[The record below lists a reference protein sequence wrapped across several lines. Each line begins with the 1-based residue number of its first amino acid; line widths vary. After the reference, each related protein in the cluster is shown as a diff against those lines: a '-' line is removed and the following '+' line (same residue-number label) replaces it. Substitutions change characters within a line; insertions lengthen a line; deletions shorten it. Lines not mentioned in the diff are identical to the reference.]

1 MGGASLPPGF
11 RFHPTDE
18 ELVGYYL
25 QRKAQGLEIELEV
38 IPVIDL
44 YKFDPWELPEK
55 SFLPRRDMEWFF
67 FCPRDRK
74 YPNGS
79 RTNRAT
85 KAGYWKATGKDR
97 KIACQSALTGYRKTL
112 VFYRGRAPS
121 GDRTDWVMHEYRL
134 CDDISQ
140 GSPNFKGAFALC
152 RVVKKN
158 EQGLNISNSPGEP
171 KAKQVESSSSDV
183 DFTSTVI
190 SNEPSNMAFAMSS
203 QASHLYTNESRYSS
217 PITSPYQVAPMSE
230 FEPAASM
237 ESYPS
242 SHWISPDLILD
253 SSKDYSQVHE
263 TAAQYLPQYEYTG
276 SMDTWQPDRQ
286 REFSPGSSY
295 SNFTGEIEPTDDLN
309 HIGFLS
315 PYSGH
320 GNYLG
325 FAGND
330 DMHYQGSEP
339 RNQASICKQASG
351 DGSLGEYGGLW
362 SQEDNMV
369 IVI

>member
-44 YKFDPWELPEK
+44 YKFDPWELP
-55 SFLPRRDMEWFF
+55 
-67 FCPRDRK
+67 
-74 YPNGS
+74 
-79 RTNRAT
+79 
-85 KAGYWKATGKDR
+85 
-97 KIACQSALTGYRKTL
+97 
-112 VFYRGRAPS
+112 
-121 GDRTDWVMHEYRL
+121 
-134 CDDISQ
+134 
-140 GSPNFKGAFALC
+140 GSPNPKGAFALSH
-152 RVVKKN
+152 VVKKN
-158 EQGLNISNSPGEP
+158 EQGLKISDSQGEP
-171 KAKQVESSSSDV
+171 KAKQAGSSLSNV
-183 DFTSTVI
+183 DFTSAVI
-190 SNEPSNMAFAMSS
+190 SNEPSNISFDMFS
-203 QASHLYTNESRYSS
+203 QASYLYNNESRYSS
-217 PITSPYQVAPMSE
+217 PISSPCQVAPMSE

-263 TAAQYLPQYEYTG
+263 TAAQYLPQFEYPV
-276 SMDTWQPDRQ
+276 SMNTWQPDRH

-295 SNFTGEIEPTDDLN
+295 SNFTGEIEPTDDLS
-309 HIGFLS
+309 HIGFMS

-325 FAGND
+325 FGGND
-330 DMHYQGSEP
+330 DMHYQGFEP
-339 RNQASICKQASG
+339 RNQAPICKQASG

>member
-85 KAGYWKATGKDR
+85 KSGYWKATGKDR
-97 KIACQSALTGYRKTL
+97 KVVCKPAVTGYRKTL
-112 VFYRGRAPS
+112 VFYRGRAPL

-140 GSPNFKGAFALC
+140 GPPNPKGAFALSH
-152 RVVKKN
+152 VVKKN
-158 EQGLNISNSPGEP
+158 EQGLKISDSQGEP
-171 KAKQVESSSSDV
+171 KAKQVGSGSSNV
-183 DFTSTVI
+183 DFTSAVI
-190 SNEPSNMAFAMSS
+190 SNEPSNISFDMFS
-203 QASHLYTNESRYSS
+203 QASYLYNNESRYSS
-217 PITSPYQVAPMSE
+217 PIASPYQVAPMSE
-230 FEPAASM
+230 FEQAASM
-237 ESYPS
+237 DSYPS

-263 TAAQYLPQYEYTG
+263 TAAQYLPQFEYPV
-276 SMDTWQPDRQ
+276 SMNTWQPDRH

-295 SNFTGEIEPTDDLN
+295 SNFTGEIEPTDDLS
-309 HIGFLS
+309 HIGFMS

-325 FAGND
+325 FGGND
-330 DMHYQGSEP
+330 DMHYQGFEP
-339 RNQASICKQASG
+339 RNQAPICKQASG